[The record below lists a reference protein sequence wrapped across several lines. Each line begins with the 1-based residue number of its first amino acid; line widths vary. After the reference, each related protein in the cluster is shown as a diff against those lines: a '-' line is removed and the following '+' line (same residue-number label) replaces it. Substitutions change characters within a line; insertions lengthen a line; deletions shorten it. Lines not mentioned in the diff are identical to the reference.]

1 MGRILAIDYGLR
13 RTGLAVSDPL
23 QIIAGALDTVPTSEL
38 MPYLKRYVA
47 ANEVSTIVVGKPKRM
62 DGSMSDS
69 WKQIEPFVGR
79 LRREFSGTDVVLY
92 DERFT
97 SVLAHRTMLESG
109 IGRMARRDKA
119 LVDRIS
125 ATIILQDYMQSRNM
139 QPDSGRE

>member
-1 MGRILAIDYGLR
+1 MGRILAIDYGLK

-23 QIIAGALDTVPTSEL
+23 RIIAGALDTVATHTL
-38 MPYLKRYVA
+38 MDYLKQYLSK
-47 ANEVSTIVVGKPKRM
+47 NDVSTIVVGQPKQTN
-62 DGSMSDS
+62 GTMSDS
-69 WKQIEPFVGR
+69 WRAIEPFVNR
-79 LRREFSGTDVVLY
+79 LRKEFPQVEVVLY

-125 ATIILQDYMQSRNM
+125 ATIILQDYMQSLELRGM
-139 QPDSGRE
+139 

>member
-1 MGRILAIDYGLR
+1 MGRILAIDYGLK

-23 QIIAGALDTVPTSEL
+23 RIIAGALDTVATHTL
-38 MPYLKRYVA
+38 MDYLKQYLG
-47 ANEVSTIVVGKPKRM
+47 ANDVSTIVVGQPKQAS
-62 DGSMSDS
+62 GEMSDS
-69 WKQIEPFVGR
+69 WRAIEPFVKR
-79 LRREFSGTDVVLY
+79 LRKEFPQVEVVLY

-125 ATIILQDYMQSRNM
+125 ATIILQDYMQSLELR
-139 QPDSGRE
+139 GI

>member
-1 MGRILAIDYGLR
+1 MGRILAIDYGLK

-23 QIIAGALDTVPTSEL
+23 RIIAGALDTVATHTL
-38 MPYLKRYVA
+38 MDYLKQYLSK
-47 ANEVSTIVVGKPKRM
+47 NDVSTIVVGQPKQTN
-62 DGSMSDS
+62 GEMSES
-69 WKQIEPFVGR
+69 WRAIEPFVNR
-79 LRREFSGTDVVLY
+79 LRKEFPKVEVVLY

-125 ATIILQDYMQSRNM
+125 ATIILQDYMQSLELRGM
-139 QPDSGRE
+139 

>member
-1 MGRILAIDYGLR
+1 MGRILAIDYGLK

-23 QIIAGALDTVPTSEL
+23 RIIAGALDTVATHTL
-38 MPYLKRYVA
+38 MEYLKQYLSK
-47 ANEVSTIVVGKPKRM
+47 NDVSTIVVGQPKQAN
-62 DGSMSDS
+62 GAMSES
-69 WKQIEPFVGR
+69 WRAIEPFVGR
-79 LRREFSGTDVVLY
+79 LRKEFPQIEVVLY

-125 ATIILQDYMQSRNM
+125 ATIILQDYMQSLELR
-139 QPDSGRE
+139 GV